1 MRLLEGGRPGCLLT
15 WPSLLKSNVMNKF
28 LFMYMS
34 CMYLLMNI
42 FNAYPDISINQQLM
56 FSAFFIS
63 LFGIPHGA
71 IDNII
76 ARHKTGINNVVF
88 YIIYLLVFLV
98 FLAVW
103 YINPQIAL
111 WSFLIISAY
120 HFGES
125 QLVPL
130 IKSKK
135 YNHLVFFLWGIWLIT
150 SLLFFNSIELEEIA
164 NSTTAFSIDK
174 NTLSIIPSM
183 FYVFSIFLVSALII
197 LSINKILKVK
207 HLFQELFTLILVSM
221 TFHIFPFI
229 VGFTMYFVFLH
240 SIRVMFHE
248 YDFLKSRIEKL
259 SYTAFIKLLLPNTIM
274 FLLGVIIFLFL
285 YSHNYFTPSLS
296 EILIISISCVTVP
309 HAFVMM
315 KFYKGQTQLS

>member
-1 MRLLEGGRPGCLLT
+1 MC
-15 WPSLLKSNVMNKF
+15 
-28 LFMYMS
+28 

-42 FNAYPDISINQQLM
+42 FNAYPEISINHQLIS
-56 FSAFFIS
+56 SAFFIS
-63 LFGIPHGA
+63 FFGVPHGA

-76 ARHKTGINNVVF
+76 TRHKTGINNIVF
-88 YIIYLLVFLV
+88 YIIYLIFLLV

-103 YINPQIAL
+103 YINANLAL
-111 WSFLIISAY
+111 WTFLIISAY

-135 YNHLVFFLWGIWLIT
+135 YNHLIFFLWGIWLIT
-150 SLLFFNSIELEEIA
+150 SLLFFNSRELEEIA
-164 NSTTAFSIDK
+164 NFSTTFSIDQ
-174 NTLSIIPSM
+174 NTLSILPSL
-183 FYVFSIFLVSALII
+183 FYASSISLFLVLII
-197 LSINKILKVK
+197 LTLNKILKAN
-207 HLFQELFTLILVSM
+207 HLFQELFTLILLAL

-240 SIRVMFHE
+240 SIRVMYHE
-248 YDFLKSRIEKL
+248 YDFLKSRIEEL

-274 FLLGVIIFLFL
+274 FLLGVVIFLFL
-285 YSHNYFTPSLS
+285 YSYNFLTLSLS

-315 KFYKGQTQLS
+315 RFYKGQTQLS

>member
-1 MRLLEGGRPGCLLT
+1 MC
-15 WPSLLKSNVMNKF
+15 
-28 LFMYMS
+28 

-42 FNAYPDISINQQLM
+42 FNVYPDISINHQLI

-63 LFGIPHGA
+63 FFGIPHGA

-76 ARHKTGINNVVF
+76 ARHKTGINNIVF

-103 YINPQIAL
+103 YINPKVAL
-111 WSFLIISAY
+111 WTFLIISAY

-135 YNHLVFFLWGIWLIT
+135 YHHLVFFLWGVWLIT
-150 SLLFFNSIELEEIA
+150 SLLFFNSIELELIA
-164 NSTTAFSIDK
+164 NSSKAFSLEK
-174 NTLSIIPSM
+174 NTLSILPSL
-183 FYVFSIFLVSALII
+183 FYGSSISIFIVLII
-197 LSINKILKVK
+197 LSLNKILKVN
-207 HLFQELFTLILVSM
+207 HLFQELFTLILLAL

-229 VGFTMYFVFLH
+229 IGFTMYFVFLH
-240 SIRVMFHE
+240 SIRVMYHE
-248 YDFLKSRIEKL
+248 YDFLKSRIEQL

-274 FLLGVIIFLFL
+274 FLLGVVIFLFL
-285 YSHNYFTPSLS
+285 HSYNYFTLSLS

>member
-1 MRLLEGGRPGCLLT
+1 MC
-15 WPSLLKSNVMNKF
+15 
-28 LFMYMS
+28 

-42 FNAYPDISINQQLM
+42 FNAFPEISINHQLIS
-56 FSAFFIS
+56 SAFFIS
-63 LFGIPHGA
+63 FFGVPHGA

-76 ARHKTGINNVVF
+76 TRHKTGINNIVF
-88 YIIYLLVFLV
+88 YIIYLIFLLV

-103 YINPQIAL
+103 YINANLAL
-111 WSFLIISAY
+111 WTFLIISAY

-135 YNHLVFFLWGIWLIT
+135 YNHLIFFLWGIWLIT
-150 SLLFFNSIELEEIA
+150 SLLFFNSRELEEIA
-164 NSTTAFSIDK
+164 NFSTTFSIDQ
-174 NTLSIIPSM
+174 NTLSILPSL
-183 FYVFSIFLVSALII
+183 FYASSISLFLVLII
-197 LSINKILKVK
+197 LTLNKILKAN
-207 HLFQELFTLILVSM
+207 HLFQELFTLILLAL

-240 SIRVMFHE
+240 SIRVMYHE
-248 YDFLKSRIEKL
+248 YDFLKSRIEEL

-274 FLLGVIIFLFL
+274 FLLGVVIFLFL
-285 YSHNYFTPSLS
+285 YSYNFLTLSLS

-315 KFYKGQTQLS
+315 RFYKGQTQLS

>member
-1 MRLLEGGRPGCLLT
+1 MC
-15 WPSLLKSNVMNKF
+15 
-28 LFMYMS
+28 
-34 CMYLLMNI
+34 CMYFLMNI
-42 FNAYPDISINQQLM
+42 FNAYPDISINHQLIS
-56 FSAFFIS
+56 SAFFIS
-63 LFGIPHGA
+63 FFGIPHGA

-76 ARHKTGINNVVF
+76 TRHKTGINNIVF
-88 YIIYLLVFLV
+88 YIIYLIFFLV

-103 YINPQIAL
+103 YINPNLAL
-111 WSFLIISAY
+111 WTFLIISAY

-135 YNHLVFFLWGIWLIT
+135 YNHLIFFLWGIWLIT
-150 SLLFFNSIELEEIA
+150 SLLFFNSRELEEIA
-164 NSTTAFSIDK
+164 NFSTTFSVDK
-174 NTLSIIPSM
+174 NTLSILPSL
-183 FYVFSIFLVSALII
+183 FYASSISLFLVLII
-197 LSINKILKVK
+197 LTLNKTLKAN
-207 HLFQELFTLILVSM
+207 HLFQELFTLILLAL

-240 SIRVMFHE
+240 SIRVMYHE

-274 FLLGVIIFLFL
+274 FLLGVVIFLFL
-285 YSHNYFTPSLS
+285 YSYNFLTLSLS

-315 KFYKGQTQLS
+315 RFYKGQTQLS